1 MACPAAYAIYFASL
15 NLRSPPSAHKGLQ
28 AQIKKSTDS
37 PRYLP
42 QKDLVQGSRPTRI
55 STLVWAIELP
65 QKTDRKSFLDRLD
78 IIYLCSGTASSM
90 LTRTASSIG
99 YENVGT
105 YTASFAGPKMDERS
119 DAAKKTFSISPQES
133 VVSEK

>member
-1 MACPAAYAIYFASL
+1 MPGCV
-15 NLRSPPSAHKGLQ
+15 
-28 AQIKKSTDS
+28 
-37 PRYLP
+37 RYLLRIIKSAQP
-42 QKDLVQGSRPTRI
+42 AVGTQGFTGSDQEINRLAKVLTSNTNLVQGSRPTRI

-119 DAAKKTFSISPQES
+119 DAAETFSISPQES

>member
-1 MACPAAYAIYFASL
+1 
-15 NLRSPPSAHKGLQ
+15 
-28 AQIKKSTDS
+28 
-37 PRYLP
+37 
-42 QKDLVQGSRPTRI
+42 
-55 STLVWAIELP
+55 
-65 QKTDRKSFLDRLD
+65 
-78 IIYLCSGTASSM
+78 M